1 MDAEHADMLRE
12 GMEELRMEGRYHS
25 DSDGE
30 DDDDLNPRVERM
42 QLDEPVPLSAAGFT
56 PATLPR
62 VRSDLAA
69 SAPPT
74 IASSTASAQNATL
87 PPMKSNNPFRSGAF
101 TDRS

>member
-12 GMEELRMEGRYHS
+12 GMEELRTEGRYHG

-30 DDDDLNPRVERM
+30 DDDDLNPRVQRM
-42 QLDEPVPLSAAGFT
+42 QLEEPV
-56 PATLPR
+56 
-62 VRSDLAA
+62 

-74 IASSTASAQNATL
+74 IASSSASARSASAA
-87 PPMKSNNPFRSGAF
+87 MKSKNPFRSDAF

>member
-1 MDAEHADMLRE
+1 MDAEHADMLGE
-12 GMEELRMEGRYHS
+12 GMEELRREGRYHG
-25 DSDGE
+25 DSEGE

-42 QLDEPVPLSAAGFT
+42 QLDEPVPLSATGFT

-62 VRSDLAA
+62 VRSDLTA

-74 IASSTASAQNATL
+74 IASSTASAQNAS
-87 PPMKSNNPFRSGAF
+87 PPMKSKNPFRSGAS

>member
-12 GMEELRMEGRYHS
+12 GMEELRNEGRYHG

-30 DDDDLNPRVERM
+30 DDDDLNHRVERM
-42 QLDEPVPLSAAGFT
+42 ELVEPVPLSAAGLT
-56 PATLPR
+56 PATSPR
-62 VRSDLAA
+62 VRSDLTA

-74 IASSTASAQNATL
+74 IASSTASVQSAS
-87 PPMKSNNPFRSGAF
+87 PPMKSKNPFRSGAS